1 MMELCTRKDQTFL
14 RRGFMATRQS
24 VDALIQQCEDA
35 LKFASEQYTES
46 SLQQQYNDD
55 NYTQALQQLEGAY
68 NDLAQMAQS
77 ANSQQREQLHRMRLQ
92 LQQAQ
97 NQMILLDH

>member
-1 MMELCTRKDQTFL
+1 
-14 RRGFMATRQS
+14 MATRQS

-35 LKFASEQYTES
+35 LRFASEQYTES
-46 SLQQQYNDD
+46 SLQEQYNDD

>member
-1 MMELCTRKDQTFL
+1 
-14 RRGFMATRQS
+14 MATRQS

>member
-1 MMELCTRKDQTFL
+1 
-14 RRGFMATRQS
+14 MATRQS

-35 LKFASEQYTES
+35 LKYASEQYTES

>member
-1 MMELCTRKDQTFL
+1 
-14 RRGFMATRQS
+14 MATRQS

-35 LKFASEQYTES
+35 LRFASEQYTES